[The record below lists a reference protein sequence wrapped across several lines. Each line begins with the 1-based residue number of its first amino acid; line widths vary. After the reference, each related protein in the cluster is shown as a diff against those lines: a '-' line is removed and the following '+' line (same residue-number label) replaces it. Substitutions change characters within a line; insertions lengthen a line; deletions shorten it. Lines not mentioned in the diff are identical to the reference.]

1 MTLVTTNSNLPTIKV
16 TATDTDDLDN
26 DIVENIMSQSLYLG
40 ETMDNDSVYLYK
52 DWVIKVHVK
61 QENKK

>member
-40 ETMDNDSVYLYK
+40 ENMDNDSVYLYK